1 MKILKKI
8 NRGLILTVIVV
19 IGVAV
24 YLACLSSAQAAD
36 REEIISICEDYIKA
50 ETGYSMLPEKYRKEN
65 PEIPEQELDAYINE
79 AKTELKKFYVDNEN
93 TYKYLLE
100 RIESSL
106 KSQAAGDDVILTY
119 TKDIYKVDSVAFDG
133 DKASVE
139 LICNT
144 VCKTSGGSVSTD
156 DLTNDS
162 LMLQKIDGR
171 WLLCYSNLYTTE
183 Y

>member
-24 YLACLSSAQAAD
+24 YLGCLGSAQAAD

-106 KSQAAGDDVILTY
+106 KSR
-119 TKDIYKVDSVAFDG
+119 SV
-133 DKASVE
+133 
-139 LICNT
+139 
-144 VCKTSGGSVSTD
+144 
-156 DLTNDS
+156 
-162 LMLQKIDGR
+162 
-171 WLLCYSNLYTTE
+171 
-183 Y
+183 